1 MKRIWRNSLQEL
13 SPILKIFELWIG
25 DYMLTFIEMEFLK
38 LKRSKIFLLSLLM
51 AALPSV
57 LMFIA
62 TFAFDETQSFTML
75 FSTVNMYM
83 SALFAILL
91 FSIIIAY
98 LFGREY
104 NEHTLKTMLTVPISR
119 GKFLASKYIM
129 FLIWILI
136 LTVVTSVTTLA
147 FGFIAGLTGF
157 TVQLFINSLA
167 ELLFSNILLFLTFS
181 PFVFLSLFITNMV
194 PAMVGGASLTLVN
207 LLVEGQTW
215 APYVPWTC
223 PYLISSGEIAD
234 YSVGLMTPYIMIMA
248 TFLVG
253 IVISYVY
260 FTKKDVPL

>member
-1 MKRIWRNSLQEL
+1 
-13 SPILKIFELWIG
+13 
-25 DYMLTFIEMEFLK
+25 MLTFIEMEFLK

-147 FGFIAGLTGF
+147 FGFLAGLKGF

-167 ELLFSNILLFLTFS
+167 ELLFSNLLLFLTFS
-181 PFVFLSLFITNMV
+181 PFVFLSLFITSMV
-194 PAMVGGASLTLVN
+194 PAMIGGASLTLVN

>member
-1 MKRIWRNSLQEL
+1 
-13 SPILKIFELWIG
+13 
-25 DYMLTFIEMEFLK
+25 MLTFIKMEFLK
-38 LKRSKIFLLSLLM
+38 LKRSKIFLLSILM

-62 TFAFDETQSFTML
+62 TFAFDETQSFDAL

-91 FSIIIAY
+91 FSIIISY

-119 GKFLASKYIM
+119 GKFLISKYVM

-136 LTVVTSVTTLA
+136 LTVVTSLSTLA
-147 FGFIAGLTGF
+147 FGFVAGLTGF
-157 TVQLFINSLA
+157 TLQLFINSFA
-167 ELLFSNILLFLTFS
+167 ELLFANILLFLTFS
-181 PFVFLSLFITNMV
+181 PFVFISLFITNMV
-194 PAMVGGASLTLVN
+194 PAMVGGASLTLVS
-207 LLVEGQTW
+207 LLVNGQSW
-215 APYVPWTC
+215 APYVPWAC

-234 YSVGLMTPYIMIMA
+234 YGVSLIIPYGVILV
-248 TFLVG
+248 TFLIG
-253 IVISYVY
+253 IVVSYIY